1 MDIKQ
6 QDNNLLVNEWQL
18 GQQLSTAVHTG
29 TRDKFNLLLSFLSDD
44 ARDFAQ
50 FSLPDQPL
58 LDLTPK
64 SVDFRSVF
72 SLAEQQPL
80 VNKGMSSEQAESLN
94 TSLHQNR
101 LNDIRLQLLLSND
114 PLLSRNGDQI
124 IDRDV
129 MDNLGF
135 VSQLRLQ
142 DAINKD
148 KEEQEQVEVEKNA
161 ISGIDAQLMA
171 QYQAMDF
178 DNKPVKVTYM

>member
-50 FSLPDQPL
+50 FSLPEQAL

-64 SVDFRSVF
+64 IVDFRSVF
-72 SLAEQQPL
+72 SLADEQPL
-80 VNKGMSSEQAESLN
+80 VNKGMSSELAQSLN
-94 TSLHQNR
+94 TSLHQDR

-114 PLLSRNGDQI
+114 PILSRNGDQI

-148 KEEQEQVEVEKNA
+148 KEDVEVAKNE
-161 ISGIDAQLMA
+161 ISGIDPKLMA
-171 QYQAMDF
+171 QYQAMDL